1 MQLEKN
7 FRAQLVGKTLY
18 ETLGELIRMNFLDE
32 SEKLRKEFKISDATE
47 RLYFYRINVYKIVEF
62 RLIFNRFLSWWHL
75 KAKNLAKGSHW
86 DELEKFS
93 KSKKSLIGYEPFVYY
108 CMDMSNVQ
116 EAKKYFPK
124 VAPDHRF
131 KCLIKMK

>member
-47 RLYFYRINVYKIVEF
+47 RL
-62 RLIFNRFLSWWHL
+62 IFIQHMYI
-75 KAKNLAKGSHW
+75 K
-86 DELEKFS
+86 
-93 KSKKSLIGYEPFVYY
+93 Y
-108 CMDMSNVQ
+108 SN
-116 EAKKYFPK
+116 F
-124 VAPDHRF
+124 D
-131 KCLIKMK
+131 